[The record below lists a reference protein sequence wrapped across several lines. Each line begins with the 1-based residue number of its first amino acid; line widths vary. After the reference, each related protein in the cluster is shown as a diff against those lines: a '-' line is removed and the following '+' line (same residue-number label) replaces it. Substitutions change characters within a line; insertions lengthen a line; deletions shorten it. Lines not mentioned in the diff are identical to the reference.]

1 MGVRPAVLAVPAY
14 PFSPIQVPIKLDQN
28 ENPYDFPAEL
38 KARAAER
45 MLAQPW
51 NRYPDLHADTLA
63 AKIAEYEGWDARG
76 VVVTPGSNVL
86 IKLLTE
92 LAGIE
97 QTVLTVDP
105 TFSVYTLEAK
115 MLGARLVGAAEPRL
129 FPAGGPPESRAPA
142 PAPRRAVHHPAARA
156 DRACG
161 RHGPRA
167 RADGRRRGVGGGAG

>member
-1 MGVRPAVLAVPAY
+1 MTSNPSVAGAPVGVRPAVRAVPAY

-63 AKIAEYEGWDARG
+63 AEIARYEDWDTGG

-105 TFSVYTLEAK
+105 TFSVLD
-115 MLGARLVGAAEPRL
+115 
-129 FPAGGPPESRAPA
+129 AGGPAESRAAA
-142 PAPRRAVHHPAARA
+142 PAPWRAVYHPAARSH
-156 DRACG
+156 RT
-161 RHGPRA
+161 
-167 RADGRRRGVGGGAG
+167 RR